1 MRIIYKNLVRISS
14 FFLILLFGSFIVYAY
29 STGITGVTKKNG
41 DGCSCHNPTPSG
53 NVSVAITGPA
63 VVQINSTNNYDL
75 TISGGPLTRGGT
87 NIAALT
93 GTLNTVNAELQKIG
107 AELTHIQPKA
117 VSGGSVTFSFSYT
130 APAAEGFDTL
140 YANGNSVNFN
150 GQNTGDEWNFAS
162 NFAVQ
167 VLVDVPVELAS
178 FISSVDDNIVTLMWK
193 TVTEKN
199 NYGFEIQRSAYS
211 DQRIAE
217 WEKIGFVK
225 GFGTVSEVKNYT
237 FTETISESGRYFYR
251 LRQIDLGGTSTY
263 YKLNSEVSISIPFEF
278 ALSQNFPNPFNP
290 STTIEFALP
299 FSGNVKLKIYN
310 TLGVETAELINEQKD
325 AGRYSIKFDGSLIG
339 GGLASGVYYYKIDV
353 TNMDNRSSI
362 SSVKKMI
369 LMK

>member
-14 FFLILLFGSFIVYAY
+14 FFLILLFCSFIVYAY

-41 DGCSCHNPTPSG
+41 DGCTCHNPSPSG

-63 VVQINSTNNYDL
+63 VVQINSTNNYDI
-75 TISGGPLTRGGT
+75 TITGGPLTRGGT

-107 AELTHIQPKA
+107 DELTHIQPKA

-167 VLVDVPVELAS
+167 VLAEIPVELAS
-178 FISSVDDNIVTLMWK
+178 FTSSVDDNIVTLMWK

-211 DQRIAE
+211 DQRTAE

-251 LRQIDLGGTSTY
+251 LRQIDLGGSSTY

-310 TLGVETAELINEQKD
+310 TLGVEIAELINEQRE
-325 AGRYSIKFDGSLIG
+325 AGRYSIKFASSSIG